1 MTWSETAVIVALIL
15 SVLGFAIWRSAT
27 RLDRLHRKVV
37 ASRIAL
43 DAQLVRRSSA
53 ARELALCGEL
63 DPVSSV
69 IVADA
74 VLATGREE
82 ANDPG
87 AIELVMAVPDLAELV
102 RGHATG
108 AEIGQALNAGLGE
121 SRTQTESN
129 LSATLRAALADAD
142 EVEQLRQ
149 DPSTAQIVNDLASSW
164 YRVQLARRFHNEAV
178 AQAQR
183 VRRKPLVRMLRLAG
197 TAAMPHMVDL
207 EDAWPEALGHPGDQC
222 RTSKA

>member
-1 MTWSETAVIVALIL
+1 MTWSEIAVLVVLIL
-15 SVLGFAIWRSAT
+15 LVLGLAVWRSAT

-53 ARELALCGEL
+53 ARELALSGEL

-82 ANDPG
+82 TNDPG
-87 AIELVMAVPDLAELV
+87 ASELLMAVPDLAELV
-102 RGHATG
+102 HGHATG
-108 AEIGQALNAGLGE
+108 AEIGQALGSGLGE
-121 SRTQTESN
+121 ARTQTESN

-142 EVEQLRQ
+142 EVEQLWGS
-149 DPSTAQIVNDLASSW
+149 PATAQIVDDLASSW

-197 TAAMPHMVDL
+197 KAAMPHMVDL
-207 EDAWPEALGHPGDQC
+207 EDAWPAALGHPGDHG
-222 RTSKA
+222 RSTKA